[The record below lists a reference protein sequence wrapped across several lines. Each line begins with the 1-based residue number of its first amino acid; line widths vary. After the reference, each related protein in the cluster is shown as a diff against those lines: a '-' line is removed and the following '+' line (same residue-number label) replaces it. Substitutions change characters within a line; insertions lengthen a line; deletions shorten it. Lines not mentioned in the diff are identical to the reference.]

1 MQKIWVS
8 GANGQVGRSVSHI
21 IDKYEYEMLE
31 TDVENLDITD
41 IEDVLRFG
49 ELNRPDI
56 IINCSGITDINEC
69 EKNPRLAYKV
79 NALGARNLSIVAKKL
94 EARFVQLSTDDVFD
108 GLSDTPYNEYDVTNP
123 KTIYGKSKLAGEN
136 YVKEFNNRHFIVRS
150 TWVYGDGDNFV
161 ADFLRKVDNNEQV
174 SIAND
179 HYGSPTS
186 AEELAKFIMF
196 LINTNEYGTYHAT
209 NNGVC
214 SRYEF
219 AKEILN
225 ITNKT
230 GLLNPV
236 PTDQSD
242 FSSVRPAYAV
252 LDNFVISIDD
262 MYEFPDW
269 KVSLR
274 KYLTERG
281 LA

>member
-8 GANGQVGRSVSHI
+8 GANGQVGKSINHI
-21 IDKYEYEMLE
+21 VDKYEYEMLE

-41 IEDVLRFG
+41 IEDVLLFG

-56 IINCSGITDINEC
+56 IINCSGVTDIDEC
-69 EKNPRLAYKV
+69 ERNPHQAYSV

-108 GLSDTPYNEYDVTNP
+108 GLSDTPYNEFDATNP

-136 YVKEFNNRHFIVRS
+136 YVKEFTNRHFIVRS
-150 TWVYGDGDNFV
+150 TWVYGEGDNFV
-161 ADFLRKVDNNEQV
+161 LDFLRKADRREQM
-174 SIAND
+174 SIASD
-179 HYGSPTS
+179 HFGSPTS
-186 AEELAKFIMF
+186 ADELAKFILF

-209 NNGVC
+209 NRGVC

-219 AKEILN
+219 AQEILKL
-225 ITNKT
+225 TNKT
-230 GLLNPV
+230 ALLNPV
-236 PTDQSD
+236 PTEESD

-252 LDNFVISIDD
+252 LDNFIISLRN

-269 KVSLR
+269 KISLR
-274 KYLTERG
+274 QYLTERG
-281 LA
+281 LV